1 MKYLGLMS
9 MLLITSC
16 GGTRLS
22 LSLQQHPEW
31 NWTDQAVF
39 TQNVRMCRYADTCA
53 AEQLFIR

>member
-1 MKYLGLMS
+1 MKYLGLML

-16 GGTRLS
+16 STNTFN
-22 LSLQQHPEW
+22 LQGHPEW

-39 TQNVRMCRYADTCA
+39 QQNMRICRYADNCN

>member
-1 MKYLGLMS
+1 MS